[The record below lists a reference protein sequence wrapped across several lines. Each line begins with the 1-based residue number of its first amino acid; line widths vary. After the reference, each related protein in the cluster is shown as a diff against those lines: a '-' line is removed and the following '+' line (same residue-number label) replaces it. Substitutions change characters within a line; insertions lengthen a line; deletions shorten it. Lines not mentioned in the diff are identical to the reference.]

1 MKPNRALFPI
11 LVFLGGCSYGP
22 SSSVIKLGYAEGF
35 TPLTFLFAEYFT
47 GLFLLLLI
55 AAVLIAYTY
64 FRHGR
69 MDIWNM
75 YTPAEHESSAQGG
88 QVSEASEAS
97 EVSAPEKPQAKPR
110 GDGMLRMFACGL
122 SLALVST
129 CYIVSLNMISAS
141 LAVLLLFQFT
151 WMGVILEA
159 VIKRRFPSRNAC
171 ISVIILLSGTVLAS
185 GILGGIGSM
194 NPIGVIF
201 GLGSAFFYTINMYL
215 LGDSKTEMHPF
226 FKSLT
231 TLLFACVA
239 VGFIFGPMLIGSG
252 GVNELLSPSLIPY
265 ALMLGIIGCAL
276 PVSLFS
282 IGMQRLPL
290 GFATTLSSSE
300 LPASIICAVLI
311 INETVMWY
319 QWIGIVILL
328 YGISYRY
335 MFVKGRKKPVI
346 PFS

>member
-22 SSSVIKLGYAEGF
+22 SSSVIKLGYADGF

-69 MDIWNM
+69 TDIWNM
-75 YTPAEHESSAQGG
+75 YMPAERESSARSG
-88 QVSEASEAS
+88 QAHEAAATEQ
-97 EVSAPEKPQAKPR
+97 APEKTSTKPR
-110 GDGMLRMFACGL
+110 GDGILRMFACGL

-159 VIKRRFPSRNAC
+159 VIKRRSPSRNAC
-171 ISVIILLSGTVLAS
+171 ISIIILISGTVLAS
-185 GILGGIGSM
+185 GILGGVGSM

-252 GVNELLSPSLIPY
+252 GVDELLNPSLIPY

>member
-1 MKPNRALFPI
+1 MKPNKAIFPI

-22 SSSVIKLGYAEGF
+22 SSSVIKLGYADGF

-55 AAVLIAYTY
+55 AAVWIAYTY
-64 FRHGR
+64 LRRGSFDIGR
-69 MDIWNM
+69 YLPAERNSDA
-75 YTPAEHESSAQGG
+75 YTPA
-88 QVSEASEAS
+88 
-97 EVSAPEKPQAKPR
+97 KPR
-110 GDGMLRMFACGL
+110 IDGLLRMFACGL

-129 CYIVSLNMISAS
+129 CYVIALNMISAS

-151 WMGVILEA
+151 WMGVIFEA
-159 VIKRRFPSRNAC
+159 VMKRRLPSRNAC
-171 ISVIILLSGTVLAS
+171 ISVILLLSGTCLAS
-185 GILGGIGSM
+185 GIIGGIGSM

-239 VGFIFGPMLIGSG
+239 VAVIFTPMLVGSG
-252 GVNELLSPSLIPY
+252 GIDELLSPSLIPY
-265 ALMLGIIGCAL
+265 ALMLGILGCAL

-282 IGMQRLPL
+282 IGMQKLPL

-311 INETVMWY
+311 INETVLWY
-319 QWIGIVILL
+319 QWVGVFILL

-335 MFVKGRKKPVI
+335 MFVKGRKKPVV

>member
-1 MKPNRALFPI
+1 MKPNRAIFPI

-22 SSSVIKLGYAEGF
+22 SSSVIKLGYADGF

-47 GLFLLLLI
+47 GLFLLLII
-55 AAVLIAYTY
+55 AAALIAYAY

-69 MDIWNM
+69 TDIWNIYKP
-75 YTPAEHESSAQGG
+75 YTPADKTSAPGG
-88 QVSEASEAS
+88 QASEAS
-97 EVSAPEKPQAKPR
+97 APEMPSEKPR

-171 ISVIILLSGTVLAS
+171 ISVIILISGTVLAS

-252 GVNELLSPSLIPY
+252 GLNELLSPSLIPY

-328 YGISYRY
+328 YGTSYRY